1 MYFARLET
9 QPTFILANLA
19 TLLNNRSMK
28 LIKPLICALFIS
40 FSAVLPAAEDSAADN
55 SAPATSET
63 KTEST
68 ETTPADRTP
77 PDLSLQ
83 QQEDLARALAQSPET
98 EVIWL
103 TLKDEK
109 QLALLQHA
117 ATATPTGT
125 VIIFSDR
132 STSSDWPAIVHPL
145 RTQLTGFG
153 WNTLSITLPQRPPAL
168 IPKRTLP
175 TLKDKKDIQKPADTE
190 DAPTTEQTAATPPAT
205 DQRPDSTSAA
215 QTMTE
220 YQATISE
227 LGQQATN
234 QLANVSGDI
243 KIILG
248 VGEGATW
255 AMHYFMQ
262 DETQADRFLVL
273 LDPRPVM
280 DEDAPDLLQMI
291 SAIKAPVLD
300 LWFNNTSVKQQRADL
315 RKRAASRSGNKDYR
329 QFRLNQRR
337 NDSRVKPLW
346 LTYQLRGILKTY
358 VVNAQKPPAPAP
370 QPKELAPGQ

>member
-1 MYFARLET
+1 LYFARLET

-28 LIKPLICALFIS
+28 LIKPLICTLFIS

-63 KTEST
+63 KST

-83 QQEDLARALAQSPET
+83 QQEDLARALAQNPET

-132 STSSDWPAIVHPL
+132 STSADWPAIVHPL

-153 WNTLSITLPQRPPAL
+153 WNTLSITLPQRPPTL

-190 DAPTTEQTAATPPAT
+190 NAPTTEQTAATPPAT

-220 YQATISE
+220 YQTTISE

-315 RKRAASRSGNKDYR
+315 RKRAASRSGNEDYR

-358 VVNAQKPPAPAP
+358 VVNAQKPPPPAP